1 MAGQSDGEQPGR
13 HCCCCCTRCTIL
25 QINTNNFDFPT
36 VSYWE
41 PARQAAN
48 KLHTHPHTPTHSDT
62 CTQSCVCVRR
72 VTFSRRSIQIKL
84 YFAACHFSLHTLG
97 RHSLKLQIA
106 GLITLP
112 TLRLANERQLGLE
125 QDEGSKQGRR
135 ATRQTDERAVH
146 AIKELFCGISLHW
159 QSD

>member
-1 MAGQSDGEQPGR
+1 MENSQAGR

-48 KLHTHPHTPTHSDT
+48 KLHPHTYWEIHTHT
-62 CTQSCVCVRR
+62 ATHVQSCVCVRR

-125 QDEGSKQGRR
+125 QHEGSKQGRW